1 MDAWSALPGTGRESK
16 GGELGGTSEEHE
28 EGIPEGPASFHR
40 AAHDRLC
47 RSATLHAGWPV
58 WRCVFLLKTCGSK
71 VLLGGRCGP
80 ESRISRLFAA
90 LSYCW
95 YLPLIRAAC
104 TDACIPATQHYRDAK
119 SRHLRTTGMRNPGT
133 SKLPGAT
140 RHFSPASRAAPGAGW
155 DPPELPLQLVLQGR
169 PLLPS

>member
-1 MDAWSALPGTGRESK
+1 MGRRQPVLDAWSALPGTGRESK

-47 RSATLHAGWPV
+47 RSATPHAGWPV
-58 WRCVFLLKTCGSK
+58 WLCVFLLKTCGSK

-90 LSYCW
+90 LPV
-95 YLPLIRAAC
+95 LV
-104 TDACIPATQHYRDAK
+104 
-119 SRHLRTTGMRNPGT
+119 N
-133 SKLPGAT
+133 
-140 RHFSPASRAAPGAGW
+140 
-155 DPPELPLQLVLQGR
+155 ELPNASALNCVQNYSKPQLISLR
-169 PLLPS
+169 A

>member
-1 MDAWSALPGTGRESK
+1 MGRRQPVLDAWSALPGTGRESK

-40 AAHDRLC
+40 AAHDRSPAC
-47 RSATLHAGWPV
+47 RSATLFWPV

-95 YLPLIRAAC
+95 YLPLIQALPVLMH
-104 TDACIPATQHYRDAK
+104 CIPATQHYRDAK

-133 SKLPGAT
+133 SELPGST
-140 RHFSPASRAAPGAGW
+140 RHFSPASRAAPGAA
-155 DPPELPLQLVLQGR
+155 
-169 PLLPS
+169 